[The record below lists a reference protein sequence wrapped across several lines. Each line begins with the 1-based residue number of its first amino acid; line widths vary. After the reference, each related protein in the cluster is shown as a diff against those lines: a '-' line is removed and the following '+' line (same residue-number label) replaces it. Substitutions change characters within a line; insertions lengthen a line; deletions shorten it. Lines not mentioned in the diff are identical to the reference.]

1 MDGAKRKKT
10 VTKKKHL
17 IDIISVQDM
26 IMPGVAQSSPALRTV
41 RYYGKFFLSLALS
54 FSLNSTHLIRIIC

>member
-10 VTKKKHL
+10 VTKKRHL
-17 IDIISVQDM
+17 IDVISVQDM

-41 RYYGKFFLSLALS
+41 R
-54 FSLNSTHLIRIIC
+54 